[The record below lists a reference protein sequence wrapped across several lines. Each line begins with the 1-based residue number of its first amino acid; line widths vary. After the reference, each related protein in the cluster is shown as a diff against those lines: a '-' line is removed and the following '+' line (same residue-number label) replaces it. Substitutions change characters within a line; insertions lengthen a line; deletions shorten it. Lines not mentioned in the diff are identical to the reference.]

1 MSATPDEQ
9 PNDVTAGAAGA
20 EAADAQALLQ
30 ELATSIGL
38 LPQEGVSEGET
49 PPDGSIAI
57 PVIEQDGTQ
66 YVPVFT
72 SEEAL
77 VAAGADPAPA
87 VGLPVAQLAAS
98 WPSDELWLA
107 VNPGSE
113 DGLALPPEAVKA
125 LAAFAQGPDDTGQPT
140 AG

>member
-1 MSATPDEQ
+1 MSTAFPEDQ
-9 PNDVTAGAAGA
+9 PEDTAGTAAA
-20 EAADAQALLQ
+20 SEEVEAQAMLQ
-30 ELATSIGL
+30 ALATSVAY
-38 LPQEGVSEGET
+38 LPQEGLNEGET

-77 VAAGADPAPA
+77 VSAGADPAAA
-87 VGLPVAQLAAS
+87 VGLPLAELAAN
-98 WPSDELWLA
+98 WPDDALWLA

-113 DGLALPPEAVKA
+113 SGLTLPPEGVQA
-125 LAAFAQGPDDTGQPT
+125 LATFASG
-140 AG
+140 AAAE

>member
-1 MSATPDEQ
+1 MSTPNFEQ
-9 PNDVTAGAAGA
+9 HPEQSADGAAP
-20 EAADAQALLQ
+20 AAASEQALLQ
-30 ELATSIGL
+30 ELATSIAF
-38 LPQEGVSEGET
+38 LPQDGLADGET

-77 VAAGADPAPA
+77 RAAGADPEPA
-87 VGLPVAQLAAS
+87 VGLPLADLAAN

-107 VNPGSE
+107 VDPGSE
-113 DGLALPPEAVKA
+113 NGLSVPPQAVQA
-125 LAAFAQGPDDTGQPT
+125 LAAYAQGPGG
-140 AG
+140 A